1 MNHLTLPPF
10 LLLPAPSPKLCT
22 APPCNT
28 LLLHSTIFD
37 QCALDKQSKA
47 NLAHIHTHIPKIRA
61 AQVLYLHSTYSLFW
75 AESSI
80 SSILPYLHTYFSFFW
95 FYLSSVVEVKGKR
108 ERLIFVKLLQS
119 SLLLAITMSST
130 VRPCLHFLYLRYSIV
145 VESRP
150 TVSRGAMNTDKTH
163 TAVTCTTTKTLK
175 KHKKPL
181 I

>member
-28 LLLHSTIFD
+28 LLLHSTIFN

-47 NLAHIHTHIPKIRA
+47 NLAHIHTHTQNPCCT
-61 AQVLYLHSTYSLFW
+61 STIFTLNLLTFLGWVFYIFHT
-75 AESSI
+75 
-80 SSILPYLHTYFSFFW
+80 SILTYLLLFFFW

-108 ERLIFVKLLQS
+108 ERLLFVKLLQS

>member
-1 MNHLTLPPF
+1 MQYPPAAFNHFQPVCIGQ
-10 LLLPAPSPKLCT
+10 A
-22 APPCNT
+22 
-28 LLLHSTIFD
+28 
-37 QCALDKQSKA
+37 KQSKSSS
-47 NLAHIHTHIPKIRA
+47 HTHTYPKSVLHKYYIYT
-61 AQVLYLHSTYSLFW
+61 QLTHFFGLSLLYL
-75 AESSI
+75 
-80 SSILPYLHTYFSFFW
+80 PYFHTYILTSFFFW